1 VDPEAS
7 RLSAIQAEG
16 VGQLWRFRE
25 LLVMLVERDL
35 KVRYKRSALG
45 MFWTLL
51 NPLLQMLVYTFV
63 FRTIMRVDV
72 PAFAVF
78 ILSGLLPWSLIAVS
92 AAGSAFS
99 LLGNQGLIR
108 KVAVPQA
115 VWPLAVVGS
124 KLVDL
129 LLSLI
134 PLGILSAF
142 LGRPPTVAWLGIVPA
157 LVCTVA
163 FGAGLAM
170 AFSSLTVFFR
180 DVRHLIDVLFQIWFY
195 LTPIIYPFSFVE
207 KVPYEWARQVVL
219 LNPATPIVRC
229 FQAAIYEQQF
239 PDLALLGTA
248 AAWGFGTL
256 AVGWTAFQRYQDRHI
271 HHF

>member
-1 VDPEAS
+1 
-7 RLSAIQAEG
+7 
-16 VGQLWRFRE
+16 
-25 LLVMLVERDL
+25 MLVERDL

-63 FRTIMRVDV
+63 FRMIMRVDI

-78 ILSGLLPWSLIAVS
+78 LLSGLLPWSLIAVS
-92 AAGSAFS
+92 ASSSAFA

-129 LLSLI
+129 VLSLV
-134 PLGILSAF
+134 PLAILAIA
-142 LGRPPTVAWLGIVPA
+142 LGRPPTLAWVALVPA
-157 LVCTVA
+157 LACAVA
-163 FGAGLAM
+163 FAAGLAI

-180 DVRHLIDVLFQIWFY
+180 DVRHLIDVLFQVWFY
-195 LTPIIYPFSFVE
+195 LTPVLYPFSFVE
-207 KVPYEWARQVVL
+207 KLPQEWARQAL
-219 LNPATPIVRC
+219 QFNPAMPIVVC
-229 FQAAIYEQQF
+229 FQQVIYEQRF
-239 PDLALLGTA
+239 PELAMLAAA

-256 AVGWTAFQRYQDRHI
+256 AVGWFAFQRYQSRHI
-271 HHF
+271 HYF